1 MLSGGGQAFAGP
13 PVFCAACLKRGEAS
27 ASGAKLHRSAI
38 LGGVLKA
45 GRSISF
51 RCQAATKRHFCAA
64 RLNRAEAS
72 SLSAPAAPKRPICAV
87 CLKRTEAMLKIHAYV
102 QNSYCRK
109 KRERS
114 AETHIP
120 LDFQSRTST
129 CTASKG
135 IFLRQ
140 GIPFPR
146 VPIYACS
153 FHTRKPLGFQW
164 KLMGVKVTREFL
176 PRPRLSKRLYWQAE
190 NYASAIAKSVCLYGA
205 WAMSFAHE
213 SHKAMRIS
221 ILNIPN
227 LTFF

>member
-1 MLSGGGQAFAGP
+1 MPSCNEAALLRGTLKSGRSIIF
-13 PVFCAACLKRGEAS
+13 KRPSCTEAPN
-27 ASGAKLHRSAI
+27 LC
-38 LGGVLKA
+38 GVLKA
-45 GRSISF
+45 DGSYAENT
-51 RCQAATKRHFCAA
+51 CVCAE
-64 RLNRAEAS
+64 LI
-72 SLSAPAAPKRPICAV
+72 LS
-87 CLKRTEAMLKIHAYV
+87 
-102 QNSYCRK
+102 K